1 MKGRGIM
8 LATANEPNDETSR
21 SWLRGPADRGFTLVE
36 VLIVIVIIG
45 ILATVVVFAV
55 RTTTDQGE
63 AAACGADARVL
74 STAAEV
80 YLAEN
85 QVDVIP
91 ATGAGGDRFEQTLVD
106 DGLLAEVSG
115 YYDVDTNGV
124 VSTNGEPCT

>member
-1 MKGRGIM
+1 MM
-8 LATANEPNDETSR
+8 LATANESNESTSR
-21 SWLRGPADRGFTLVE
+21 GWLREPTDRGFTLVE

-45 ILATVVVFAV
+45 VLATVVVFAV

-63 AAACGADARVL
+63 AAACGTDARVL

-85 QVDVIP
+85 QLDEIP
-91 ATGAGGDRFEQTLVD
+91 PTGADGDRFEQTLVD

-115 YYDVDTNGV
+115 YYDLDANGL